1 MHTKKINAGI
11 LTVAML
17 GAFMI
22 CSAAAGYCNG
32 LRVLS
37 MGGGWIALE
46 DEDGQ
51 INPYDF
57 GVNPAYLLR
66 DYSGSWSRL
75 TFGIDDQS
83 GKLRRPFD
91 PEDTRNLSAGAAGVI
106 DLGERHVVKGSFCYR
121 QLVYKGVAHSL
132 ELDQYNDPFYLTDQ
146 TTGKFT
152 YYGPSMTVDYSLR
165 LRPRLY
171 VGGKLDY
178 DIASGLKDV
187 YTRPEIVHNYFK
199 THLGVL
205 YEASGAWTIGFV
217 ARPFR
222 MQNRTQFDQS
232 DEGYD
237 NLIIRLFGDGIYDIV
252 ATGTGTMREVATG
265 MELSLQNFY
274 MTERLQ
280 AGVLLSYGTE
290 ENEIEYAIS
299 NPDRFGFWQNDSYD
313 ARAVARYAFADLPLT
328 VGLSGRYQTQDGW
341 AKRPRYEDVV
351 MYENPVDLVSA
362 GGGMSYRFEQWRLLT
377 SLEYEANMY
386 DITVSDYGADEFR
399 AADVVQNIA
408 RFGLEHELFGLH
420 SIRAG
425 FQYTDYL
432 IDRWLK
438 LPANSD
444 EMRFSAG
451 FRYRTSGWDFD
462 ITSGYALTTKESVD
476 DEREDIFCMLWAT
489 RRIY

>member
-1 MHTKKINAGI
+1 MHMKKIHASYLI
-11 LTVAML
+11 AVLLLLTVFIAC
-17 GAFMI
+17 F
-22 CSAAAGYCNG
+22 AAAGYCNG
-32 LRVLS
+32 LRVMS

-66 DYSGSWSRL
+66 DYAGSWSRL

-91 PEDTRNLSAGAAGVI
+91 PEDASILTAGAAGVI
-106 DLGERHVVKGSFCYR
+106 NLGERHVVKGSFCYR

-165 LRPRLY
+165 LWPRLHI
-171 VGGKLDY
+171 GGKLDY
-178 DIASGLKDV
+178 DIASGLKDI
-187 YTRPEIVHNYFK
+187 YTRPEIVHNFFK
-199 THLGVL
+199 MHLGVL
-205 YEASGAWTIGFV
+205 YDANDAWTIGFV

-222 MQNRTQFDQS
+222 MQNRTQFDQA

-237 NLIIRLFGDGIYDIV
+237 NLIIRFFGDGIYDII
-252 ATGTGTMREVATG
+252 ATG

-274 MTERLQ
+274 LTERLQ
-280 AGVLLSYGTE
+280 AGVLLSYGAE

-299 NPDRFGFWQNDSYD
+299 NPDRFGFWQNDVYD
-313 ARAVARYAFADLPLT
+313 ARVAVRYSFADFPLT

-341 AKRPRYEDVV
+341 AKRPRFEDVV
-351 MYENPVDLVSA
+351 LYENPVDLMSA
-362 GGGMSYRFEQWRLLT
+362 GGGMSYR
-377 SLEYEANMY
+377 
-386 DITVSDYGADEFR
+386 
-399 AADVVQNIA
+399 
-408 RFGLEHELFGLH
+408 LEHELLGLH

-438 LPANSD
+438 LPSNSD